1 MLRNLAASS
10 FCYKKVIYLVDNQ
23 SFSETSFKVISPFNF
38 FLSKQQPQMA
48 PLVHMI
54 FLLSQLTVVS
64 KRLSSLS
71 VWDRA
76 EKIAMLPET
85 K

>member
-1 MLRNLAASS
+1 MN
-10 FCYKKVIYLVDNQ
+10 VILLVDKQ
-23 SFSETSFKVISPFNF
+23 SFPETSFKVISPFNF
-38 FLSKQQPQMA
+38 FLSKQQSQMA

-54 FLLSQLTVVS
+54 FLLSQLTIVS

-71 VWDRA
+71 VWERT
-76 EKIAMLPET
+76 EKIAMLPT